1 MPLSVRMDEAADSGQ
16 HKPYPQPE
24 RATDMQTFTFDC
36 DLDAQRGVVLRL
48 PSSVLPGRHRLAVIV
63 DPPDAVGART
73 AGPAITPIDE
83 GAAPRTDLWRRLESL
98 RAQAIDAGELLPP
111 MAWDAVLAE
120 AERRR
125 GEHDD

>member
-1 MPLSVRMDEAADSGQ
+1 
-16 HKPYPQPE
+16 
-24 RATDMQTFTFDC
+24 MQTFTLDC
-36 DLDAQRGVVLRL
+36 DVDAHRGVVLGL
-48 PSSVLPGRHRLAVIV
+48 PSSVLPGRHQLAVIV
-63 DPPDAVGART
+63 DPPDVGGART

-98 RAQAIDAGELLPP
+98 RAQAVDAGELPAP

-120 AERRR
+120 AQRRR